1 MQQEVRS
8 RTPGRSWS
16 RSQLVLGVSG
26 RPAGGSWEGRGW
38 VRLLLSWWLWL
49 REGQTNSSGG
59 AGNKP
64 GRRETSH
71 PGEGEQGLHHG
82 GRRKEVK
89 QKMVPSEG
97 REATIYQQ
105 TPCR

>member
-49 REGQTNSSGG
+49 REGQTNSSGVQ
-59 AGNKP
+59 
-64 GRRETSH
+64 ETSL
-71 PGEGEQGLHHG
+71 GEERPVIQV
-82 GRRKEVK
+82 RENKAYTTVA
-89 QKMVPSEG
+89 EG
-97 REATIYQQ
+97 KR
-105 TPCR
+105 